1 MGKADERREGH
12 AGQRDEVEG
21 SGRRALLRYGV
32 LGGAGAVAT
41 SLAGTGVAVAD
52 SADRG
57 QSRRYA
63 RGVARMKEIA
73 GKDALATVE
82 ALDDIA
88 PDLGRFVVE
97 FGYGDV
103 HARPGLDVRQRQLV
117 TIGALTAAG
126 DTAPQ
131 LRFHIGAALHVG
143 LDAAQVVEALIHLV
157 PFAGLPRVLNAV
169 AVARTVF
176 EERGVRVEPIRV
188 EPGGDRYARG
198 EDKLREVDGE
208 HGIEVV
214 ESLNDVAP
222 DLGRYIV
229 EFSFGD
235 IYARPGLDMRQR
247 QLVTLGGLI
256 AFGDTAPQQ
265 KVHLNAALRVGLS
278 PRQVIET
285 VIQAVPY
292 AGFPRVLNAVG
303 VVREV
308 FEEHGIRA
316 T

>member
-1 MGKADERREGH
+1 MGTADQRREGRPGGS
-12 AGQRDEVEG
+12 AGRA
-21 SGRRALLRYGV
+21 RRALLRYGFA
-32 LGGAGAVAT
+32 GGAGTVAAA
-41 SLAGTGVAVAD
+41 SLTGTGVAV

-57 QSRRYA
+57 QSKRYA

-73 GKDALATVE
+73 GEDALATVE
-82 ALDDIA
+82 ALDNIA

-103 HARPGLDVRQRQLV
+103 HARRGLDVQQRQLV

-143 LDAAQVVEALIHLV
+143 LDAAQVVEALIQMV
-157 PFAGLPRVLNAV
+157 PFAGFPRALNAV
-169 AVARTVF
+169 AAARTVF
-176 EERGVRVEPIRV
+176 EERGVRVQPIEV

-198 EDKLREVDGE
+198 EDRLREVDGE
-208 HGIEVV
+208 HGIEVI

-229 EFSFGD
+229 EFAFGD
-235 IYARPGLDMRQR
+235 VYARPGLDLRQR

-256 AFGDTAPQQ
+256 TFGDTAPQQ
-265 KVHLNAALRVGLS
+265 NVHFNAALNVGLS

-285 VIQAVPY
+285 VIQTVPY

-308 FEEHGIRA
+308 FKERGIR
-316 T
+316 TT

>member
-1 MGKADERREGH
+1 MGTAGERRDARGKDE
-12 AGQRDEVEG
+12 AGR
-21 SGRRALLRYGV
+21 GRRALLRYGAV
-32 LGGAGAVAT
+32 GGVGAMAAPLT
-41 SLAGTGVAVAD
+41 RPGVAVAD
-52 SADRG
+52 STDRG
-57 QSRRYA
+57 PSQRYV
-63 RGVARMKEIA
+63 RGAARMKQIA
-73 GKDALATVE
+73 GEDALATVE
-82 ALDDIA
+82 ALEDIA

-97 FGYGDV
+97 FAYGDV

-117 TIGALTAAG
+117 TIGALAAAG

-157 PFAGLPRVLNAV
+157 PFTGFPRTLNAL
-169 AVARTVF
+169 AAARTVF
-176 EERGVRVEPIRV
+176 EERGVRVEPVEV

-208 HGIEVV
+208 HGIEVI

-229 EFSFGD
+229 EFAFGD
-235 IYARPGLDMRQR
+235 VYSRPGLDLRQR

-256 AFGDTAPQQ
+256 ALGDTAPQQ
-265 KVHLNAALRVGLS
+265 KVHFNAALRVGLS

-292 AGFPRVLNAVG
+292 TGFPRALNAVG

-308 FEEHGIRA
+308 FKERGIRPA
-316 T
+316 

>member
-1 MGKADERREGH
+1 VGR
-12 AGQRDEVEG
+12 
-21 SGRRALLRYGV
+21 GRRALLRYGAV
-32 LGGAGAVAT
+32 GGVGAMAAPLT
-41 SLAGTGVAVAD
+41 RPGLAVAD
-52 SADRG
+52 SAGRG
-57 QSRRYA
+57 LSKRYA
-63 RGVARMKEIA
+63 RGAARMKEIA
-73 GKDALATVE
+73 GEDALATVE
-82 ALDDIA
+82 ALEDIA

-97 FGYGDV
+97 FAYGDV
-103 HARPGLDVRQRQLV
+103 HARPGLDVLQRQLV

-126 DTAPQ
+126 ETAPQ

-157 PFAGLPRVLNAV
+157 PFAGFPRTLNAL
-169 AVARTVF
+169 AAARTVF
-176 EERGVRVEPIRV
+176 EERGVRIEPIEV

-208 HGIEVV
+208 HGIEVI

-229 EFSFGD
+229 EFPFGD
-235 IYARPGLDMRQR
+235 IYTRPGLDLRQR

-265 KVHLNAALRVGLS
+265 KVHFNAALRVGLS

-292 AGFPRVLNAVG
+292 TGFPRALNAVG
-303 VVREV
+303 VLREV
-308 FEEHGIRA
+308 FEERGIRPV
-316 T
+316 

>member
-1 MGKADERREGH
+1 MA
-12 AGQRDEVEG
+12 ASL
-21 SGRRALLRYGV
+21 SGPEA
-32 LGGAGAVAT
+32 AAV
-41 SLAGTGVAVAD
+41 SAD
-52 SADRG
+52 SK
-57 QSRRYA
+57 RYA

-82 ALDDIA
+82 SLDDIA

-117 TIGALTAAG
+117 TIGALTAVG

-143 LDAAQVVEALIHLV
+143 LDAAQVVEALIQLV
-157 PFAGLPRVLNAV
+157 PFAGLPRALNAL
-169 AVARTVF
+169 AAARTVF
-176 EERGVRVEPIRV
+176 EERGVRVQPIEV
-188 EPGGDRYARG
+188 APGGDRYARG
-198 EDKLREVDGE
+198 ADKLREVDGE
-208 HGIEVV
+208 HGLDVV
-214 ESLNDVAP
+214 ESLKDVAP

-229 EFSFGD
+229 EFTFGD
-235 IYARPGLDMRQR
+235 VYSRPGLDLRQR

-265 KVHLNAALRVGLS
+265 KVHFNAALNVGLS

-308 FEEHGIRA
+308 FEEGGIRGA
-316 T
+316 

>member
-1 MGKADERREGH
+1 MGT
-12 AGQRDEVEG
+12 AGEKPASEG
-21 SGRRALLRYGV
+21 SDAAGRGRRTLLRCGV
-32 LGGAGAVAT
+32 AGGVGAVAG
-41 SLAGTGVAVAD
+41 SLTNTGMAVAD
-52 SADRG
+52 DAGRR
-57 QSRRYA
+57 QSKRYA

-73 GKDALATVE
+73 GEDALATVE

-88 PDLGRFVVE
+88 PDLGRFIVE
-97 FGYGDV
+97 FAYGDV
-103 HARPGLDVRQRQLV
+103 HVRPGLDVGQRQLV
-117 TIGALTAAG
+117 TIGALTTVG

-131 LRFHIGAALHVG
+131 LRFHIGAALHAG

-157 PFAGLPRVLNAV
+157 PFVGFPRILNAL
-169 AVARTVF
+169 AAARTVF
-176 EERGVRVEPIRV
+176 EEQAVRVEPIEV
-188 EPGGDRYARG
+188 EPDGDRYARG

-208 HGIEVV
+208 HGIEVI
-214 ESLNDVAP
+214 ESLKDVAP

-235 IYARPGLDMRQR
+235 IYARPGLDLRQR

-256 AFGDTAPQQ
+256 ALGDTAPQQ
-265 KVHLNAALRVGLS
+265 KVHFNAALRVGLS

-285 VIQAVPY
+285 VIQTVPY
-292 AGFPRVLNAVG
+292 TGFPRALNAVT

-308 FEEHGIRA
+308 FEEHGNPA